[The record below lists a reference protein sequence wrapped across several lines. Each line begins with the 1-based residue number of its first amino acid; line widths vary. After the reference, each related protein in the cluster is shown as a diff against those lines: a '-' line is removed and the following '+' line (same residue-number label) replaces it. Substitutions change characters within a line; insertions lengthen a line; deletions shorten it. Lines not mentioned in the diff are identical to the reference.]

1 MSVLAVVALLAM
13 PVLSSG
19 EETMESG
26 QVALEGTGQALLN
39 NPHVKAAYLGG

>member
-1 MSVLAVVALLAM
+1 MPLWKWQIRAYLL
-13 PVLSSG
+13 
-19 EETMESG
+19 ESG